1 MNGEANMALPPE
13 NMFGHT
19 KKLKYIMS
27 RIADVVNAK
36 PDATIV
42 DFGCGNGSAVSQYI
56 IQNLPESA
64 TYIGVDMHQASRDY
78 ATSHYARANAT
89 FQADMPE
96 TPAAIDVIVYADV
109 LEHLDDP
116 DAILAGHVPLLKPNG
131 IIVGSIPNGVG
142 PFELESAVDR
152 RFRLSERI
160 AARMARKRGEAAPAI
175 PYNLESGHLQFYR
188 KRPFVAMLRRSGLAV
203 TDFRN
208 GYFFGGMVTE
218 RALRFGGSALKRANN
233 AIANLLPHWMVSTW
247 LFTAKRAQ

>member
-1 MNGEANMALPPE
+1 MALPPE

-19 KKLKYIMS
+19 KKLTYILS
-27 RIADVVNAK
+27 ALADAVKSN
-36 PDATIV
+36 PNATIV
-42 DFGCGNGSAVSQYI
+42 DFGCGNGSAVSQFI
-56 IQNLPESA
+56 IRSLPESA

-78 ATSHYARANAT
+78 ATRHYARANAS
-89 FQADMPE
+89 FQADMPD
-96 TPAAIDVIVYADV
+96 TPASIDAIVYADV

-116 DAILAGHVPLLKPNG
+116 DAILAGHVPLLKPGG

-142 PFELESAVDR
+142 PFELESALDR

-160 AARMARKRGEAAPAI
+160 AARMARKRGESAPAI

-188 KRPFVAMLRRSGLAV
+188 KRPFVAMLGRSGL
-203 TDFRN
+203 TMSDFRN

-218 RALRFGGSALKRANN
+218 RVLRFGGAALKRANN
-233 AIANLLPHWMVSTW
+233 AIANVLPHWMVSTW